1 MIQLLERSPSGSSH
15 PVKAARAVRLGL
27 AAALLLSLA
36 AGCSSSRMGG
46 TVYVHPN
53 ADLAVFERVA
63 VLPLENLSNDR
74 YAAARVR
81 EVLNVEMA
89 AMGICEVVDST
100 RVNRALRDRDLIE
113 VTSLGQE
120 TLILLAEDLGVQGL
134 LMGSVLELSQTRTST
149 FTAPEVSLSL
159 RLVDAQTGIVAWS
172 VTDARKGLP
181 LETRLFGVGEKTQT
195 EVIRELVRTLM
206 SDLYRAAG
214 S

>member
-1 MIQLLERSPSGSSH
+1 MIQLPARRSSGPSL
-15 PVKAARAVRLGL
+15 PVQVVRPPAWAL
-27 AAALLLSLA
+27 AAALTLLLA
-36 AGCSSSRMGG
+36 SGCSSSRLGG

-63 VLPLENLSNDR
+63 VLPLENLSTDR
-74 YAAARVR
+74 FAAERVR
-81 EVLNVEMA
+81 EVLNVELA
-89 AMGICEVVDST
+89 AMGVCEVVDTT
-100 RVNRALRDRDLIE
+100 RVNRVLRDREVID
-113 VTSLGQE
+113 VTSLAPD
-120 TLILLAEDLGVQGL
+120 TLIQIAEDLEVQAV
-134 LMGSVLELSQTRTST
+134 LMGSVLELGQTRTST
-149 FTAPEVSLSL
+149 FAAPEVSLSL

-206 SDLYRAAG
+206 SDLYQAAG

>member
-1 MIQLLERSPSGSSH
+1 MPLWALAGALALLGSS
-15 PVKAARAVRLGL
+15 A
-27 AAALLLSLA
+27 
-36 AGCSSSRMGG
+36 CSSSRMGG

-53 ADLAVFERVA
+53 ADLATFERVA
-63 VLPLENLSNDR
+63 VLPLENLSTDR
-74 YAAARVR
+74 FAAERVR
-81 EVLNVEMA
+81 EVLNVELA

-100 RVNRALRDRDLIE
+100 RVNRALREREVLD
-113 VTSLGQE
+113 VTSLSPE
-120 TLILLAEDLGVQGL
+120 TVQLLAEDLQVQGV
-134 LMGSVLELSQTRTST
+134 LMGAVLELSQTRTST
-149 FTAPEVSLSL
+149 FAAPEVSLSL
-159 RLVDAQTGIVAWS
+159 RLIDVQSGIVAWS